1 MSKTFETISSPEVI
15 YATLKT
21 FLDTRSTLSV
31 SPSDIKDFFSSSILK
46 IDNDRLLIDQVIPR
60 TGNGLFKSEQPLDV
74 RVSYKGTSYQF
85 ESRHIAYSIDN
96 SDSPYHEITLPTRIQ
111 YLEKR
116 SGHRIHL
123 KLVESQPIKI
133 AIPPVGLCEAELEN
147 ISHGGACI
155 RIKGNHLPL
164 EACDVIDCNIEIA
177 SSAPLAC
184 KAVIK
189 YYQYSPKTDETKAG
203 VEFCQLSFPVE
214 KQLHRMLMKL
224 QQHNTRTDLTA

>member
-1 MSKTFETISSPEVI
+1 MHETLETISSPEAI
-15 YATLKT
+15 YATLET
-21 FLDTRSTLSV
+21 FLDTRSTLSI

-46 IDNDRLLIDQVIPR
+46 IDNNRLLIDQVIPR
-60 TGNGLFKSEQPLDV
+60 TGNGLFKPEQPLDV
-74 RVSYKGTSYQF
+74 RVSHKGTSYRF
-85 ESRHIAYSIDN
+85 ESHHIAYSLDN
-96 SDSPYHEITLPTRIQ
+96 SDSPCHEITLPTRIQ

-123 KLVESQPIKI
+123 KLVENQPIKI
-133 AIPPVGLCEAELEN
+133 AIPPVDFCEAELEN

-164 EACDVIDCNIEIA
+164 ETCDVIDCNIEIA

-189 YYQYSPKTDETKAG
+189 HYQYSPKTDETKAG
-203 VEFCQLSFPVE
+203 IEFCQLSFPAE

-224 QQHNTRTDLTA
+224 QQQNTRTELAI